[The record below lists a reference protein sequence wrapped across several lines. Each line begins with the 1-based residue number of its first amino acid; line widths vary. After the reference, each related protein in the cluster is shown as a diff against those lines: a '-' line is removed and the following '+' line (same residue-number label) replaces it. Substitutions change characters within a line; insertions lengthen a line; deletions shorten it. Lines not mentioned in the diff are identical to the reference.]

1 MATITLDRVDKRYP
15 NGYVAAK
22 ELSLAIEDGEFLVLV
37 GPSGS
42 GKSTLLRLIAGLEQ
56 PTGGRILIGGDDVT
70 GKPPQ
75 QRDIAMVFQGY
86 ALYPHMTVRENL
98 AFGLTIRK
106 QPKPTIDQRVRGVA
120 DTLGLTT
127 LLERKPAQ
135 LSGGQRQRV
144 ALGRAIVREPRAFLF
159 DEPLSNLDAQLRV
172 ETRAELGRL
181 HRRLGATMV
190 YVTHDQVEAMTLGTR
205 VAVLKDGML
214 QQIAPP
220 MELYR
225 RPANQFVASFIGSP
239 RMNLIPGRLATDAG
253 APRVS
258 ALGLDLPAARFD
270 GGSRDV
276 ILGVRPHDLVI
287 GNGSADANAAR
298 ATVVLVEP
306 LGSEQIVHLSVGQN
320 QLVTAVAPS
329 ERRFTVDE
337 VTSVKIAPTSMHL
350 FDASSGMRLTAV
362 GGAA

>member
-22 ELSLAIEDGEFLVLV
+22 DLSLSIEDGEFLVLV

-42 GKSTLLRLIAGLEQ
+42 GKSTILRLIAGLEH

-70 GKPPQ
+70 AKPPQ
-75 QRDIAMVFQGY
+75 ERDIAMVFQGY
-86 ALYPHMTVRENL
+86 ALYPHMTVRQNL
-98 AFGLTIRK
+98 GFGLTIRK
-106 QPKPTIDQRVRGVA
+106 TPKATVDERVRAVA
-120 DTLGLTT
+120 ETLGLGV
-127 LLERKPAQ
+127 LLDRKPAQ

-205 VAVLKDGML
+205 VAVLKDGAL

-225 RPANQFVASFIGSP
+225 RPANQFVAAFIGSP
-239 RMNLIPGRLATDAG
+239 RMNLIPGHLTTDEG
-253 APRVS
+253 SPRVS
-258 ALGLDLPAARFD
+258 ALGVNLPAAKVD
-270 GGSRDV
+270 GSSRDV
-276 ILGVRPHDLVI
+276 IVGVRPHDVVI
-287 GNGSADANAAR
+287 GNGSVEPGAVR

-320 QLVTAVAPS
+320 QLVTAIAPS
-329 ERRFTVDE
+329 ERRFAMDE

-350 FDASSGMRLTAV
+350 FDAASGLRV
-362 GGAA
+362 GGTA

>member
-22 ELSLAIEDGEFLVLV
+22 ELTLSIEDGEFLVLV

-42 GKSTLLRLIAGLEQ
+42 GKSTVLRLIAGLEQ

-70 GKPPQ
+70 AKPPQ
-75 QRDIAMVFQGY
+75 ERDIAMVFQGY
-86 ALYPHMTVRENL
+86 ALYPHMTVRQNL
-98 AFGLTIRK
+98 GFGLTIRK
-106 QPKPTIDQRVRGVA
+106 TPKATVADRVRTVA
-120 DTLGLTT
+120 EALGLSG
-127 LLERKPAQ
+127 LLERRPAQ

-205 VAVLKDGML
+205 VAVLKDGVL

-225 RPANQFVASFIGSP
+225 RPANQFVAAFIGSP
-239 RMNLIPGRLATDAG
+239 RMNLIPGRLTTDG
-253 APRVS
+253 GSPRVS
-258 ALGLDLPAARFD
+258 ALGVDLPATNVD
-270 GGSRDV
+270 GTSRDV
-276 ILGVRPHDLVI
+276 ILGVRPHEVAI
-287 GNGSADANAAR
+287 GNGGGTVDPGAVKG
-298 ATVVLVEP
+298 TVVLVEP

-329 ERRFTVDE
+329 ERRFALDE
-337 VTSVKIAPTSMHL
+337 VTSVRITPSSMHL
-350 FDASSGMRLTAV
+350 FDAASGMRL
-362 GGAA
+362 GR